1 MSRIVHHLSRP
12 PVRKWWRRRRD
23 PDSGATGDVRV
34 RPPLREFVYLDD
46 VSLRSLLA
54 SQKGELT
61 DQVTDLLSQADEAEL
76 ASKLGASTPVLK
88 AEVRSRYQTTTSQ
101 GTQTSRR
108 AVVQSLFKELR
119 ELDWIDVVLR
129 PQKDAGGSASV
140 DDLIASRSAVSA
152 DELGRGVLVEV
163 DVELVADPIF
173 RFSTIASE
181 LTELAGDF
189 PEMLDQPGAR
199 EGMATLVPG
208 NRFLQRFLAGLVP
221 LRARALSHVVVQ
233 IEGLEYIVPAADAGV
248 MGLPSVPLTVVGVTE
263 QDSYW
268 RDVRRVLFSGSRFT
282 MLCRVARPGLWNS
295 WEPVKLAE
303 VLKEVLPTFPDLI
316 ADVGR
321 TGLSLDATRQMPHR
335 PIDDAL
341 AVFIDAVEALGPP
354 GLTPGAVATARQLA
368 ADRGPLLP
376 ETLTGQNEAFR
387 LLIEELRAQGC
398 TLTGDEWLDLVRD
411 AREKAGIVLFD
422 QPPGSVAA
430 LDEAGAGSR
439 SAERLLDTEVI
450 AIYW

>member
-1 MSRIVHHLSRP
+1 
-12 PVRKWWRRRRD
+12 
-23 PDSGATGDVRV
+23 
-34 RPPLREFVYLDD
+34 
-46 VSLRSLLA
+46 
-54 SQKGELT
+54 
-61 DQVTDLLSQADEAEL
+61 VTDLLSQADEAEL
-76 ASKLGASTPVLK
+76 AGKLGASSPVLK

-119 ELDWIDVVLR
+119 ELDWIEVVLQ
-129 PQKDAGGSASV
+129 PPKGASGADSV
-140 DDLIASRSAVSA
+140 DDLVASRLALSA
-152 DELGRGVLVEV
+152 DELRRGVLVEV
-163 DVELVADPIF
+163 EAELVADPIF

-199 EGMATLVPG
+199 EGMAMLVPG

-221 LRARALSHVVVQ
+221 LRARALSHVVIQ
-233 IEGLEYIVPAADAGV
+233 IEGREYIVSAADAGA

-303 VLKEVLPTFPDLI
+303 VLKEVLPTFPHLI

-321 TGLSLDATRQMPHR
+321 MGLSLDEAQQLQPP
-335 PIDDAL
+335 PIADAL
-341 AVFIDAVEALGPP
+341 AAFIDAVEALGPP
-354 GLTPGAVATARQLA
+354 GLTPEAVATARQFA
-368 ADRGPLLP
+368 VERGTLFP
-376 ETLTGQNEAFR
+376 ETVTGQNEAFR
-387 LLIEELRAQGC
+387 LLIGELRAQGC
-398 TLTGDEWLDLVRD
+398 TLSGDQWLELVRA
-411 AREKAGIVLFD
+411 AREKEGLFLFD
-422 QPPGSVAA
+422 QPHGSVAA
-430 LDEAGAGSR
+430 IAEAGGGSC
-439 SAERLLDTEVI
+439 SDERLLDTEVI